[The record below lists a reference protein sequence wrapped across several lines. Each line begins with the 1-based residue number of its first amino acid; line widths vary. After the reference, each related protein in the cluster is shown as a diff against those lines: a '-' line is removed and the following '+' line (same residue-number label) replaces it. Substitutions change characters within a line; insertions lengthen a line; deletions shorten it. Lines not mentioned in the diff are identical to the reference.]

1 MTTPHD
7 DPDRIADAAT
17 TPGAPPPQQTARPRD
32 SNPLPPLGGR
42 RKRDKQEAFPGF
54 GADYAALNDLK
65 SGHIVEAILKH
76 PAHITHTLM
85 SSEAKRVRLILL
97 AVIIVCMLGHGIA
110 MGSFSGGNQFWFVP
124 LKLVAGLLTSVLICL
139 PSLYILSSLYG
150 GKQTLPEIWGLVL
163 QSLALASILMVGF
176 TPIVWLFSQ
185 STEAVAFM
193 GFLHL
198 VFWIVAAF
206 FAFRVLASAF
216 SHLNGRPHPTLRLW
230 AVIFMAVTLQMTT
243 ALRPLIGD
251 YKILQIDKKQFF
263 VAHWVDALKGRR

>member
-17 TPGAPPPQQTARPRD
+17 APNTPTPRQPTRPPT
-32 SNPLPPLGGR
+32 SNPLPPYRGR
-42 RKRDKQEAFPGF
+42 RNRDKQEAFPGF
-54 GADYAALNDLK
+54 SADYVPLNDLK
-65 SGHIVEAILKH
+65 SSHIVEAILKH
-76 PAHITHTLM
+76 PARITHTLM

-97 AVIIVCMLGHGIA
+97 AVMIFCMLGHGIA

-124 LKLVAGLLTSVLICL
+124 LKLVSGLLTSVLICL

-150 GKQTLPEIWGLVL
+150 GKQTMPEIWGLVL
-163 QSLALASILMVGF
+163 QALALASILMVGF
-176 TPIVWLFSQ
+176 TPIVWLFAQ

-198 VFWIVAAF
+198 VFWLVAAF

-216 SHLNGRPHPTLRLW
+216 LHLNGRPHPTLRLW
-230 AVIFMAVTLQMTT
+230 AVIFITVTLQMTT
-243 ALRPLIGD
+243 TLRPLIGD

-263 VAHWVDALKGRR
+263 VAHWIDALKGRR